1 MHFDNLTDYHEFLG
15 LPAPEHPLFSIITM
29 TSDTTNDEIQCIN
42 SDNGDV
48 AFSSDF
54 YSISLKHILAGEIHY
69 GRTKYDF
76 KNGSLICLA
85 PRQTFRTQG
94 IRAKTNA
101 KIILIH
107 EDFLRGTSIQKI
119 IENANYFTYAVHEA
133 LHLSPREESLLAT
146 IFDTLEQEYNHNH
159 DAFSKDIM
167 ISQLNTLLTYAER
180 FYQRQFQQRMETM
193 QSQTSSFY
201 QQFMNAL
208 KGTPADRIPTV
219 ESLAQTL
226 HMTPRYL
233 SDALK
238 VETGKT
244 ALENIHSYQ
253 IEQAKN
259 LLLGSDDSVATI
271 AHSLGFEYP
280 QYFSRLFKNKV
291 GVTPTQY
298 RKESPQSPQIH

>member
-1 MHFDNLTDYHEFLG
+1 MKKYHFDNLTDYHEFLG
-15 LPAPEHPLFSIITM
+15 LPTPEHPLFSMINM
-29 TSDTTNDEIQCIN
+29 SSDTTDDEIQCIN
-42 SDNGDV
+42 GDV
-48 AFSSDF
+48 EFSSDF

-101 KIILIH
+101 KIIIIH
-107 EDFLRGTSIQKI
+107 EDFLRGTSIQKT
-119 IENANYFTYAVHEA
+119 IEEANYFTYAVNEA
-133 LHLSPREESLLAT
+133 LHLSPSEESLMAT
-146 IFDTLEQEYNHNH
+146 IFDTLEQEYNHSH
-159 DAFSKDIM
+159 DAFSKDII

-180 FYQRQFQQRMETM
+180 FYRRQFQQRMEMM
-193 QSQTSSFY
+193 QTHKSSFY
-201 QQFMNAL
+201 QQFMTVL
-208 KGTPADRIPTV
+208 KDTPADRIPTV
-219 ESLAQTL
+219 EGLAQQL

-238 VETGKT
+238 METGKT
-244 ALENIHSYQ
+244 ALENIHIYQ

-259 LLLGSDDSVATI
+259 LLLGSDDSVASI

-280 QYFSRLFKNKV
+280 QYFSRLFKSKV
-291 GVTPTQY
+291 GMTPSQF
-298 RKESPQSPQIH
+298 REAKFH